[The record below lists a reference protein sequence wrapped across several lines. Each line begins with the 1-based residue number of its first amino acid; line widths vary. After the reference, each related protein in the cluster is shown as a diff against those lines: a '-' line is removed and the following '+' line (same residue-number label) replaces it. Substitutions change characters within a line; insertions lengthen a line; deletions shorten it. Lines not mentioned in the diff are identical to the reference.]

1 MHYGAPE
8 CPRLCAGRHGRH
20 TKAVGDLHAGLS
32 AGGLG
37 DASLC
42 RGAVCAPQLGASSR
56 PGSTLRLERSWC
68 RSRVLSGLARDVR
81 TWQAV
86 VAVGIEVHLWR
97 MEVRLRRPPLVRAQP
112 RPASLERAPPD
123 FPPEMLAV
131 VRGPPLAPAP
141 LLTLPSS
148 IRRCRAPPARPPAPP
163 PSAPRSPPP
172 SPPPPASFSTTLC
185 SSRGCAAAPGG
196 YEAASRAACSVT
208 TATLAA
214 LAAWQRGSYL

>member
-1 MHYGAPE
+1 MADIQKPF
-8 CPRLCAGRHGRH
+8 
-20 TKAVGDLHAGLS
+20 GDLHAGLS

-97 MEVRLRRPPLVRAQP
+97 MEVRLRRPLVARAQP
-112 RPASLERAPPD
+112 RPASLDRAAPD
-123 FPPEMLAV
+123 FGPEMLAV
-131 VRGPPLAPAP
+131 VRGRPWHLHP

-148 IRRCRAPPARPPAPP
+148 IRRCRAPPARPPAPS
-163 PSAPRSPPP
+163 PSAPRSAPP
-172 SPPPPASFSTTLC
+172 SPPPPASFSTTRC
-185 SSRGCAAAPGG
+185 SSSLLQPPPRSLQG
-196 YEAASRAACSVT
+196 
-208 TATLAA
+208 TLE
-214 LAAWQRGSYL
+214 L